1 MKMNLDE
8 TSHEY
13 NDYEPQDKEE
23 YEEEEPQVNEK
34 LKNISMKEGINE
46 SYSQKDSEKLIYQ
59 VNENAFNQNIPN
71 QNNPSGLI
79 QRQNLTNPPNSRNPN
94 ILLH

>member
-13 NDYEPQDKEE
+13 NDNEPQDKEE

-46 SYSQKDSEKLIYQ
+46 SYSQKDSKNLFIKLMKMH
-59 VNENAFNQNIPN
+59 
-71 QNNPSGLI
+71 LI
-79 QRQNLTNPPNSRNPN
+79 KIFQIKITLVV
-94 ILLH
+94 